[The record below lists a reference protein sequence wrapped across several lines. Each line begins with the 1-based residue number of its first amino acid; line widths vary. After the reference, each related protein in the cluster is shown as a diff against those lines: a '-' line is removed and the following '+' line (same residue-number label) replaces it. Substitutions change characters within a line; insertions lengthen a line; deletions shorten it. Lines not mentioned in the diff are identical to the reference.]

1 MINTPIYLDVH
12 ILQTFPSSCLNRD
25 DLGAPKSCVF
35 GDVQR
40 ARISSQCL
48 KRATRTYYY
57 EKEVDSIRTRN
68 PFRFIEEEIL
78 QVKPGL
84 DFQTA
89 AIYSKYAYE
98 FATTDSGKKDVKKA
112 SRNSKDSEKK
122 QQVETPVFISRK
134 QAAELAKLIVKDD
147 GKPKEKELY
156 KNALKN
162 NCSDD
167 IWLFG
172 RMFAGQGDLSVD
184 AACQVA
190 HAISTNEV
198 FIENDFFSAVEE
210 DKSDNSAASAY
221 IGTSMFNSATYY
233 RFASVNVSDLAEK
246 AGSPEKAVEMAV
258 KFAKSFVYAMP
269 SGKITSY
276 GNKTLPG
283 LVYITVGNDSASF
296 VNAFEEPVRIQQFDE
311 NKNGI
316 MKQSVQKFSEFKDFM
331 ENTFLEKPEFEYLTG
346 LTFGSL
352 PQSQPFNSV
361 LKQVEEDLH
370 TALEDEG

>member
-221 IGTSMFNSATYY
+221 
-233 RFASVNVSDLAEK
+233 
-246 AGSPEKAVEMAV
+246 VEMAV